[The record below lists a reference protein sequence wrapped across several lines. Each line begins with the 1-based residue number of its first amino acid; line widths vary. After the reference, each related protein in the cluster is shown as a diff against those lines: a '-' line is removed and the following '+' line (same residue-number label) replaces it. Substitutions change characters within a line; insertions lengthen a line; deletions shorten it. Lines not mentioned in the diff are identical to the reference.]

1 MAEASL
7 VVILALFVLSCG
19 VWFIV
24 NGIKLEEKF
33 CILLGAFVVLLI
45 TVPVTLGVIE
55 GRKTNDCIKTTT
67 EVKVTVTDK
76 EYKAPYTTYS
86 GKTMIHH
93 PAQYNIIISDGEI
106 KEEIDDKAI
115 YNSLKVGDKI
125 MVNKN
130 IYIKENGDIYKK
142 ELKLI
147 ENK

>member
-7 VVILALFVLSCG
+7 VVIPALFLLACG

-24 NGIKLEEKF
+24 IGIKDEEKF

-67 EVKVTVTDK
+67 EIKVTVTDK
-76 EYKAPYTTYS
+76 EYKAPYTIYS
-86 GKTMIHH
+86 GKTMICH

-115 YNSLKVGDKI
+115 YDNLKVGDKI

-130 IYIKENGDIYKK
+130 VYTKENGDIYKK